1 MCIRDRGTGTRAK
14 LDSYL
19 IGGKTGTAE
28 KPENGRYSTDKVLA
42 SFVGAFPI
50 DDPRYVVFVSLDEP
64 KGDASSHGL
73 HYGGWTAAPVVA
85 AIIDRIGPILGVSP
99 TAPQIAERMRARLAT
114 FQPKKSQ
121 PSSRQ
126 EASIAAGSV
135 ER

>member
-1 MCIRDRGTGTRAK
+1 MRMPGVYADPSR

-28 KPENGRYSTDKVLA
+28 KPENGRYSIDRVLA

-85 AIIDRIGPILGVSP
+85 AIIDRIGPVLGVAP
-99 TAPQIAERMRARLAT
+99 TDPKVAERMRARLAA
-114 FQPKKSQ
+114 FQPKMWR
-121 PSSRQ
+121 PTARQ
-126 EASIAAGSV
+126 EASIAPGSV
-135 ER
+135 DR